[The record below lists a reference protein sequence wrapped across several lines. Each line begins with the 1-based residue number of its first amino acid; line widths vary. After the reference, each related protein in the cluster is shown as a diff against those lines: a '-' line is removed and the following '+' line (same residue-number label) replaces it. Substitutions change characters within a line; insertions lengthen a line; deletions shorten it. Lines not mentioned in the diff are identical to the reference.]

1 MASELRDLADEYEA
15 LTGENIFCF
24 ASQPRPGDPT
34 NYVFQEESF
43 QSRRVA
49 IQYLK
54 VKLQEARVSHETPEN
69 NVDTER

>member
-1 MASELRDLADEYEA
+1 MSELRQLADEYAE
-15 LTGENIFCF
+15 LTGDQIFCF
-24 ASQPRPGDPT
+24 ASQARPGDPV

-54 VKLQEARVSHETPEN
+54 VKLQEARVSHG
-69 NVDTER
+69 DTVGPVGS